1 MTLTIETDS
10 FGRFDRL
17 SFVSRR
23 QARAG
28 LGGEHRSR
36 RRSPSTDF
44 VDYRPYQPGDDFSRV
59 DWNVFGRLGTLQV
72 KVTEARECLD
82 VVLVLDCSS
91 SMAYGQPDKLGF
103 ATQLVAALGYVGIA
117 RSDAVQIVCLTE
129 QPVAPGASPFG
140 PTFRVASRGRQRV
153 KMPDLVRQLSKVAP
167 AGWLDVNAGLSACLS
182 DGARQPLVV
191 VVSDLLTPGGVSAGI
206 GALLARQTDVVIL
219 HVVSP
224 DEVDPRLS
232 GEMELLD
239 AETNEVL
246 EVGVS
251 LETLA
256 AYRARFAT
264 WLAEREAECH
274 ARGVRYA
281 RLMTD
286 RPLASVMLDD
296 LRCSAVLR

>member
-1 MTLTIETDS
+1 VTVSIATDA

-44 VDYRPYQPGDDFSRV
+44 VDYRPYQPGDDFRRV

-72 KVTEARECLD
+72 KVTEARERLD
-82 VVLVLDCSS
+82 IVLVLDCSS
-91 SMAYGQPDKLGF
+91 SMGYGQPDKLGF
-103 ATQLVAALGYVGIA
+103 ATQLVAALGYVAMA
-117 RSDAVQIVCLTE
+117 RSDSVRIVCLTE
-129 QPVAPGASPFG
+129 QPAQGGFLKSFG
-140 PTFRVASRGRQRV
+140 RRSS
-153 KMPDLVRQLSKVAP
+153 MPDLVRQLSQVAP
-167 AGWLDVNAGLSACLS
+167 AGLLDINAGLSACVP
-182 DGARQPLVV
+182 DAARQPLVV
-191 VVSDLLTPGGVSAGI
+191 VVSDLLTRDGLSLGLA
-206 GALLARQTDVVIL
+206 ALQARQADVVVL

-224 DEVDPRLS
+224 DEVDPRLA
-232 GEMELLD
+232 GEVELID
-239 AETNEVL
+239 AETNQVL

-251 LETLA
+251 LETLS
-256 AYRARFAT
+256 AYRARFAS
-264 WLAEREAECH
+264 WLNEREAESH

-286 RPLASVMLDD
+286 RPLASVVLDD
-296 LRCSAVLR
+296 LRSAGVLR